1 MELKKIKKTE
11 QITCFLLLVILCGCT
26 QNEVVTGG
34 LKGEDVSVCFHLNVL
49 AATTLHTRSDT
60 TIVTRSESDPG
71 ETADKTLYN
80 LWMGQYNSTGELV
93 AEEYFPS
100 LPKQESVNLPLKRM
114 SGTCH
119 VWAVANAGNLNNK
132 AVSEI
137 DLKSLYVSDVF
148 TEEGL
153 PTGNLCVMTGMWS
166 GEITDNISADI
177 QLSRSL
183 AKIKFTYSVGGENFS
198 FTPTTLELCNVPVK
212 MKYIGDE
219 NPEQLTGESD
229 FTTYR
234 FASPGNS
241 STHYWYMPE
250 NPAGKGNNTENKA
263 TNKTG
268 DGVEHA
274 TCIKLT
280 GEALQDGVLYND
292 VVFTLYPGNGN
303 NDYNI
308 VRNGLYTINITLTGI
323 DFSDKRVT
331 VGTVPEM
338 QDPDNLGAEK
348 GATGIFQVTTRPGIP
363 WSFTIPNW
371 LSAIVGEHR
380 YESGNRLDFV
390 GPYKVEFET
399 ATANPRAEIRETS
412 FTVGEKEI
420 KVRQDASSLT
430 VGSSISLSAEGTAV
444 GNGTFQA
451 TKGLPWSATL
461 SSEWGNW
468 LEWDGTAPTPGV
480 EASGTNESLAI
491 KAISSNPSSSVRR
504 GSLQIKGGES
514 VGNSAYIGLTG
525 SISVTQAGS
534 TISGAAQNI
543 GPEASANLAARF
555 IATHDLPWVATVTS
569 GNSWLTLLTSST
581 GTTDGNS
588 QAINYKSTLNLSSS
602 ERTGKITVSV
612 GNGAGDEHPGPVTN
626 ITVTQSGSVFDVSPT
641 SLDFENTESSG
652 QVIITGT
659 EGLPWTV
666 TRKNGSTDISVNAS
680 GSMLDKS
687 SQFLTFTA
695 PANIGEA
702 RSATFTVAVTGE
714 NHSKTVTVN
723 QAAGVSNKVTIN
735 SAVVASYKS
744 VVTDFTLYPP
754 FNYDGGSTTSS
765 WLGSDRNGKS
775 SDCTL
780 TSEYSIEVEEG
791 ERGSTSSYEGAAN
804 YCKAKKDGWRVPTI
818 IELRAIYDNRVTLQ
832 NNGVAEFKITQ
843 WYWSSSVFN
852 KNGNGRC
859 MLKFRDNGGTGN
871 DAQSQSHY
879 VRCVRDL

>member
-1 MELKKIKKTE
+1 MELKKIKKRE
-11 QITCFLLLVILCGCT
+11 LVICFLLLVILCSCT
-26 QNEVVTGG
+26 QNEVVTENM
-34 LKGEDVSVCFHLNVL
+34 KGEEVSVCFHLNVL

-60 TIVTRSESDPG
+60 TIVTRSETDPG
-71 ETADKTLYN
+71 ETSDKTLYN
-80 LWMGQYNSTGELV
+80 LWVGQYNEKGELV

-100 LPKQESVNLPLKRM
+100 LSKQESVNLPLKRM

-119 VWAVANAGNLNNK
+119 VWVVANAGSLSGK
-132 AVSEI
+132 AAAET
-137 DLKSLYVSDVF
+137 DLKSLYVSDTF

-153 PTGNLCVMTGMWS
+153 PVGNLCVMTGMWS

-183 AKIKFTYSVGGENFS
+183 AKIKFSYSVGGENFY
-198 FTPTTLELCNVPVK
+198 FTPASLELCNVPVK
-212 MKYIGDE
+212 MKYVGDE
-219 NPEQLTGESD
+219 NPEQLTDEND
-229 FTTYR
+229 FTTYT

-241 STHYWYMPE
+241 GTHYWYMPE
-250 NPAGKGNNTENKA
+250 NPAGKGNNTDNKA
-263 TNKTG
+263 INKTG
-268 DGVEHA
+268 GGVEYA

-280 GEALQDGVLYND
+280 GEALQDGVLYKN

-338 QDPDNLGAEK
+338 QDPENLGAEK

-399 ATANPRAEIRETS
+399 TTANPRAEIRETS

-420 KVRQDASSLT
+420 KVRQDASFLT
-430 VGSSISLSAEGTAV
+430 VGSSVSLSAEGEAV
-444 GNGTFQA
+444 GNSTFQA
-451 TKGLPWSATL
+451 TKGLPWSATF

-468 LEWDGTAPTPGV
+468 LEWDGTAPT
-480 EASGTNESLAI
+480 SGTEALGTDESLAI
-491 KAISSNPSSSVRR
+491 KAVSSNPSSSVRT

-514 VGNSAYIGLTG
+514 VSNSAYVDLTG

-534 TISGAAQNI
+534 TVSGIAQNI

-555 IATHDLPWVATVTS
+555 MATHDLPWVATVTS
-569 GNSWLTLLTSST
+569 GTDWLSLLTSST
-581 GTTDGNS
+581 GTTDGSS
-588 QAINYKSTLNLSSS
+588 QSINYKSALNLSSS
-602 ERTGKITVSV
+602 KRIGKITVSV
-612 GNGAGDEHPGPVTN
+612 GNGTGDAHPGPVAN
-626 ITVTQSGSVFDVSPT
+626 ITVTQAGSVFDVSPT

-666 TRKNGSTDISVNAS
+666 TRKSGSTDISVNAS

-695 PANIGEA
+695 PANTGDA
-702 RSATFTVAVTGE
+702 RSATFTVAVTGG
-714 NHSKTVTVN
+714 NHSKTVMVN
-723 QAAGVSNKVTIN
+723 QVAALIGISVTIDQ
-735 SAVVASYKS
+735 SVLTSYKTKT
-744 VVTDFTLYPP
+744 TDMITYPP
-754 FNYDGGSTTSS
+754 FDADGMKNYH
-765 WLGSDRNGKS
+765 
-775 SDCTL
+775 DCTVNE
-780 TSEYSIEVEEG
+780 TVGTMS
-791 ERGSTSSYEGAAN
+791 GSYIIQVQKGQKSGTATYTPMQD
-804 YCKAKKDGWRVPTI
+804 YCSGLDEDGKGWRLPTM
-818 IELRAIYDNRVTLQ
+818 IELYAMYINRSVIDGSADAIALI
-832 NNGVAEFKITQ
+832 NGGF
-843 WYWSSSVFN
+843 WSSSVP
-852 KNGNGRC
+852 NGDSDRRC
-859 MLKFRDNGGTGN
+859 RLDFRDGGFAIFGT
-871 DAQSQSHY
+871 STYRY
-879 VRCVRDL
+879 VRCVRDK

>member
-1 MELKKIKKTE
+1 MELKKIKMTE
-11 QITCFLLLVILCGCT
+11 RVTCFLLLVILCGCT

-34 LKGEDVSVCFHLNVL
+34 IKGEEVSVCFHLNVL
-49 AATTLHTRSDT
+49 TATTLHTRSDT

-80 LWMGQYNSTGELV
+80 LWVGQYNSTGELV

-100 LPKQESVNLPLKRM
+100 LAKQESVNLPLKRM

-119 VWAVANAGNLNNK
+119 VWAVANAGSLNDK
-132 AVSEI
+132 AVSEA
-137 DLKSLYVSDVF
+137 DLMSLSVSNVF

-183 AKIKFTYSVGGENFS
+183 AKIKFSYSVGGDNFS
-198 FTPTTLELCNVPVK
+198 FTPTSLELCNVPVK

-219 NPEQLTGESD
+219 KPEQLTGEND
-229 FTTYR
+229 FTTYTS
-234 FASPGNS
+234 ASPGN
-241 STHYWYMPE
+241 THYWYMPE

-263 TNKTG
+263 TTKTG

-280 GEALQDGVLYND
+280 GEALQDGVLYKN

-331 VGTVPEM
+331 VGTVPDM

-420 KVRQDASSLT
+420 KVRQDASFLT
-430 VGSSISLSAEGTAV
+430 VGSSVSLSAEGEAV
-444 GNGTFQA
+444 GNSTFQA
-451 TKGLPWSATL
+451 TKGLSWSATL

-468 LEWDGTAPTPGV
+468 LEWDGTAPTPGT

-491 KAISSNPSSSVRR
+491 KAISSNPSSSVRT

-514 VGNSAYIGLTG
+514 VSNSVYVGLTG

-534 TISGAAQNI
+534 TVSGAALNI

-555 IATHDLPWVATVTS
+555 MATHDLPWVASVTS
-569 GNSWLTLLTSST
+569 GTDWLSLFTSST
-581 GTTDGNS
+581 GTTDGSS
-588 QAINYKSTLNLSSS
+588 QTINYKSSLNLSSS
-602 ERTGKITVSV
+602 KRIGKITVSV
-612 GNGAGDEHPGPVTN
+612 GNGTGDAHPGPVAN
-626 ITVTQSGSVFDVSPT
+626 ITVTQAGSVFDVSPT

-666 TRKNGSTDISVNAS
+666 TRTNGSTDISVNTS
-680 GSMLDKS
+680 NSMLDKN

-695 PANIGEA
+695 PANTGNA
-702 RSATFTVAVTGE
+702 RSATFTVAVTDGS
-714 NHSKTVTVN
+714 HSKTVTVN
-723 QAAGVSNKVTIN
+723 QAAGTGNRVTIN
-735 SAVVASYKS
+735 SVVVDSYKS

-754 FNYDGGSTTSS
+754 FNYDGGSTSG
-765 WLGSDRNGKS
+765 LGTDRNGKS

-780 TSEYSIEVEEG
+780 TSEYSIEVDEV
-791 ERGSTSSYEGAAN
+791 ERGAISNYESAVS

-818 IELRAIYDNRVTLQ
+818 IELRAMYDNRVVLQ
-832 NNGVAEFKITQ
+832 NSGVAEFKTTG
-843 WYWSSSVFN
+843 WYWSSSVFR
-852 KNGNGRC
+852 KDANGRC
-859 MLKFRDNGGTGN
+859 ILKFRDNGGTGN
-871 DAQSQSHY
+871 DAKSQSYY
-879 VRCVRDL
+879 VRCVRDIE